1 MKVSSTTA
9 AITFSARPKAVAAA
23 TETRPVATGRFRV
36 RSISRSMSRSTTW
49 FSTAPPPDAQ
59 ARPTSVATSSS
70 MGGRPFAAH
79 TMAPAVVTSTSS
91 VMLGFVISQ

>member
-1 MKVSSTTA
+1 MNASRITA
-9 AITFSARPKAVAAA
+9 AITFSAMPKVVAAA

-59 ARPTSVATSSS
+59 ARPTRVATVSPI
-70 MGGRPFAAH
+70 GGRPPAAH